1 MFEGG
6 ERHLSTKT
14 KYSNHGIAALCGVA
28 VLFIGE
34 TVPLYV
40 SAEQAEQDIPEIVT
54 VNMEEPA
61 EDVFFDEKIP
71 EDSVQSGELSG
82 TAGMPLP
89 ESEPEPGEI
98 PTETLTETESQ
109 GEAVPESG
117 QPETPSETETK
128 PSEASADSEAGRQPF
143 PAENEAVQPEAPEET
158 EARQTKDPAVGES
171 ETVKPQPQTEG
182 SNSQPE
188 RPAETETK
196 QTEVKPAPQ
205 PGLVSPPAPQP
216 ELVPPPAPQPETVPV
231 QAPAGTV
238 KPETEPAPGSNDTAR
253 TEESSET
260 EDEWFSEYS
269 QTEFFSEYD
278 ETETETEMIGIDTSI
293 CGTDLYGDGS
303 WDYGSY
309 GGSTW
314 WDPSWY
320 ITSKYRF
327 RQVDKVIL
335 TAGGEAVDVMEEAKA
350 DSDEVGRIPQFGVAY
365 LLQEEKNGWLYIE
378 SGEVRGFVQA
388 GSLKKEK
395 EEGGLAEIVGD
406 ENLATAK
413 ALCEKSDNDAYT
425 HTLTTVQDVTVP
437 KEYAVLIRPEDIHEY
452 ADERSRVVGKGQSGA
467 LVCVLET
474 SEDGWDF
481 VESGNVRGFIPPENL
496 VAGENAEKM
505 VENTGETTFFG
516 ISQELDPEENRSF
529 YYTLTSTQT
538 AADELGQE
546 IADYAASFV
555 GRLGY
560 VWGGNDLSGGT
571 DCSGFV
577 QAVYASYGV
586 SLPRLAQEQGC
597 CGQEVRNLEDA
608 RAGDVV
614 YWGGGP
620 HVGIYLGDGKVVE
633 CHGNESNTLQNP
645 GPGPTIRNVGYME
658 ITSIRR
664 YLIEAP
670 DMQGTGGNRTDP
682 TPYSTKQLELIWAIV
697 AQEDNGSYEGA
708 LAVISSAMNR
718 TESPKWGYEGGNA
731 LSQLTA
737 AGQYCY
743 SNDSCWIPRL
753 DGNVPAYVKQ
763 AVHDCLNSGIRNHTH
778 TSFRSTRGKVTGDDA
793 VQVGGNWYFDS

>member
-1 MFEGG
+1 M
-6 ERHLSTKT
+6 SNTT
-14 KYSNHGIAALCGVA
+14 KYCRRRIAALCGAA
-28 VLFIGE
+28 VLFVGEMTPAIAYAEQTEQDAAESLAMTLEAPTDETIPAQSSLLTEAAETAEMTASQPDSGTGE
-34 TVPLYV
+34 T
-40 SAEQAEQDIPEIVT
+40 QD
-54 VNMEEPA
+54 
-61 EDVFFDEKIP
+61 
-71 EDSVQSGELSG
+71 G
-82 TAGMPLP
+82 TLP
-89 ESEPEPGEI
+89 ESGNQE
-98 PTETLTETESQ
+98 ETAPETEL
-109 GEAVPESG
+109 PEEPSG
-117 QPETPSETETK
+117 NETR
-128 PSEASADSEAGRQPF
+128 PSEATMESD
-143 PAENEAVQPEAPEET
+143 T
-158 EARQTKDPAVGES
+158 ESPKNPVES
-171 ETVKPQPQTEG
+171 ETGQTQP
-182 SNSQPE
+182 
-188 RPAETETK
+188 
-196 QTEVKPAPQ
+196 
-205 PGLVSPPAPQP
+205 
-216 ELVPPPAPQPETVPV
+216 PETVPV
-231 QAPAGTV
+231 Q
-238 KPETEPAPGSNDTAR
+238 PETQNSPGT
-253 TEESSET
+253 TKGESET
-260 EDEWFSEYS
+260 SQSTTEPPQAEP
-269 QTEFFSEYD
+269 QTETQPETGQIIEAGSTEDQTEVLFPEYD
-278 ETETETEMIGIDTSI
+278 ETETEIIGIGPS
-293 CGTDLYGDGS
+293 LYDGDAYEDGS
-303 WDYGSY
+303 GGYGSY

-335 TAGGEAVDVMEEAKA
+335 TSGGEAVDVMEEPKTNA
-350 DSDEVGRIPQFGVAY
+350 DMVGRIPQFGVAY

-378 SGEVRGFVQA
+378 SGEVRGFVKA
-388 GSLKKEK
+388 EKLKKEDG
-395 EEGGLAEIVGD
+395 EGGLAGIVGD

-425 HTLTTVQDVTVP
+425 HTLTTVQDVMVP

-452 ADERSRVVGKGQSGA
+452 ADEKSRVVGKGQSGA
-467 LVCVLET
+467 LVCVIET
-474 SEDGWDF
+474 TEDGWDF

-505 VENTGETTFFG
+505 VESTGETTFFG

-546 IADYAASFV
+546 IADYAASYV

-560 VWGGNDLSGGT
+560 VWGGNDLASGT

-577 QAVYASYGV
+577 QAVFASYGV
-586 SLPRLAQEQGC
+586 NLPRLAQEMGS
-597 CGQEVRNLEDA
+597 CGQEITSLEEA
-608 RAGDVV
+608 RVGDVI

-633 CHGNESNTLQNP
+633 CHGNESNTMDNP
-645 GPGPTIRNVGYME
+645 GPGPTVQDAGYME

-664 YLIEAP
+664 FLIEAP
-670 DMQGTGGNRTDP
+670 DMQGSGGNRTDP
-682 TPYSTKQLELIWAIV
+682 TPYTQKQLELIWAIV

-731 LSQLTA
+731 LAQLTA

-743 SNDSCWIPRL
+743 SIDNYWIPRL

-763 AVHDCLNSGIRNHTH
+763 AVYDCLNNGIRNHTH
-778 TSFRSTRGKVTGDDA
+778 TSFRSRRQKTAGADA